1 MNKNEIR
8 IGDVLYEP
16 SIMCNRVIEHKIVD
30 LYMDKYISGWGP
42 IITTESQLGRNSRFA
57 SDITHWCLTKEDAQK
72 ELDKR
77 NKSWGEGYPSI

>member
-8 IGDVLYEP
+8 IGDVFYEP

-30 LYMDKYISGWGP
+30 LYMEKYISGWGT

-57 SDITHWCLTKEDAQK
+57 SDVTHWKLTQEDAQK
-72 ELDKR
+72 VIDKR
-77 NKSWGEGYPSI
+77 TKAFERSI

>member
-42 IITTESQLGRNSRFA
+42 IITTESQLGRNIRFA
-57 SDITHWCLTKEDAQK
+57 SDVTHWRLTKEDA
-72 ELDKR
+72 ELALTKR
-77 NKSWGEGYPSI
+77 LGSIAK